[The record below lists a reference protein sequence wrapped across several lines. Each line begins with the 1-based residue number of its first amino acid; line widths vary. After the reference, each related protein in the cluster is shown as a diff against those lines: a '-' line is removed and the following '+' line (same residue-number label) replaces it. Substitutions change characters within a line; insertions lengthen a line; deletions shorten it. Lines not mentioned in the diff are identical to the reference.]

1 MSMAKH
7 MVRVAVLVGMV
18 AGGVAQAYV
27 LGDGEMLRGSQDRS
41 GGDNRG
47 PGSLNSGPGLS
58 GIESAMP
65 TLPMS
70 CRSPARRRRR
80 IRCSDSPISRAIMSQ

>member
-27 LGDGEMLRGSQDRS
+27 LEDGEMLRGSQDRS
-41 GGDNRG
+41 GGGNRG
-47 PGSLNSGPGLS
+47 PGSLNSGPGSINS
-58 GIESAMP
+58 GSGREDNH
-65 TLPMS
+65 
-70 CRSPARRRRR
+70 RRRGGDDVRVAQVGDGR
-80 IRCSDSPISRAIMSQ
+80 Q

>member
-27 LGDGEMLRGSQDRS
+27 LEDGEMLRGSQDRS

-47 PGSLNSGPGLS
+47 PGSLNSGPGWWS
-58 GIESAMP
+58 
-65 TLPMS
+65 
-70 CRSPARRRRR
+70 RWWRPAT
-80 IRCSDSPISRAIMSQ
+80 SLTASS